1 MRILIAEDESF
12 SRALL
17 ERALRKFGH
26 DVVGV
31 GDGAQAWAAMEREWF
46 RVIIS
51 DWIMPESDGLDL
63 CRQIRARREAEY
75 VYFILLTGRQRSH
88 ENLNEAIGAGVDD
101 FLSKPFEQDE
111 IMTRLRV
118 AERIL
123 GYTTRI
129 RQLEE
134 ILPVCS
140 YCKKIR
146 NDQQYWQRME
156 EYFNQAA
163 GVDFSHSICPDCYE
177 TQVAPQIEELKQQ
190 MAAAKARPRGAA
202 GESA

>member
-1 MRILIAEDESF
+1 MRILIAEDEVF

-17 ERALRKFGH
+17 QRALGRCGH
-26 DVVGV
+26 EVVSV
-31 GDGAQAWAAMEREWF
+31 SDGTAAWAVMRDEWF
-46 RVIIS
+46 RVVIS
-51 DWIMPESDGLDL
+51 DWMMPGMDGLDL
-63 CRQIRARREAEY
+63 CRAIRREPGSEY
-75 VYFILLTGRQRSH
+75 VYFILLTSRERTS
-88 ENLNEAIGAGVDD
+88 ENLNEAIEAGVDD

-111 IMTRLRV
+111 VITRLRV

-163 GVDFSHSICPDCYE
+163 GVGFSHSICPDCYNNH
-177 TQVAPQIEELKQQ
+177 VVPQIDALRTKLKGD
-190 MAAAKARPRGAA
+190 AKAD
-202 GESA
+202 